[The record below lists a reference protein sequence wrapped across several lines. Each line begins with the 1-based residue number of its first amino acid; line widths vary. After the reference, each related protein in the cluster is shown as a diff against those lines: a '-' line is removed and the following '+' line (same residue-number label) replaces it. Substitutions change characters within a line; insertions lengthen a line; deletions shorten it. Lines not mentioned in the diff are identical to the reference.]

1 MHWTM
6 KEWIT
11 SQLLIIPE
19 PKVEIN
25 VSLTAFSLTNT
36 LAMDFHTIPK
46 KPLNHFETEILP

>member
-1 MHWTM
+1 M

-36 LAMDFHTIPK
+36 LAMDFHTTPK

>member
-25 VSLTAFSLTNT
+25 VSLTAFSLTNM
-36 LAMDFHTIPK
+36 LAMDFHTTPK
-46 KPLNHFETEILP
+46 KSLNHFETEILP